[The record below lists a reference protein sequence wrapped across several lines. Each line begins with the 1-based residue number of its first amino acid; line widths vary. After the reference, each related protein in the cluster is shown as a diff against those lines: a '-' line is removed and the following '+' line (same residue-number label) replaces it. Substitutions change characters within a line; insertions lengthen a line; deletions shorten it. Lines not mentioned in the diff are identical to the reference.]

1 MKKLVVRYVVE
12 EKMQLNTVVPSSL
25 RAIINKIPTTINA
38 VLPHRTSFSSYLEKE
53 YAEMER
59 NLKATLNV
67 HVGGGITLLVT
78 FTPYWM

>member
-1 MKKLVVRYVVE
+1 MVGRHVLE
-12 EKMQLNTVVPSSL
+12 EMLHLNTIDSPSF
-25 RAIINKIPTTINA
+25 RAIINKIPATINA
-38 VLPHRTSFSSYLEKE
+38 VLSHRTSFSSYLEKE